1 MNLKAKGG
9 LILKN
14 NKNQLKV
21 ALIQMKVI
29 DDKDKNLVKAKDFVK
44 KAADQEAELVMLPE
58 MFNCPY
64 QTIKFPEYAEKEGG
78 KSWRFLS
85 ELAKENDIFL
95 VGGSIP
101 EKDDKNDIYNTSYVF
116 NNKGEQIAKHRKVH
130 LFDIDI
136 EGGQT
141 FKESDTLSAG
151 DTVTTFETEFGK
163 MGLAICFDIRFSEY
177 INLIGQSGAKIIFIP
192 AAFNMKTG
200 PAHWNL
206 AFRSRALDN
215 QLFIAGCS
223 PARDENA
230 SYVAY
235 GHSLLVNPWGEIIDQ
250 LDEKQDVLVKELD
263 LDLIEEYRRKL
274 PIVNNKRVDLYKTI
288 LINN

>member
-1 MNLKAKGG
+1 M
-9 LILKN
+9 KN

-151 DTVTTFETEFGK
+151 NNITVFDTPYGK
-163 MGLAICFDIRFSEY
+163 MGLVICYDLRFPELSALLSKKGVKY
-177 INLIGQSGAKIIFIP
+177 ILVPG
-192 AAFNMKTG
+192 AFNMTTG
-200 PAHWNL
+200 PAHWEL
-206 AFRSRALDN
+206 LFRSRALDN
-215 QLFIAGCS
+215 QVYTLGAA
-223 PARDENA
+223 PARDSKQPYVSYGNSNA
-230 SYVAY
+230 VS
-235 GHSLLVNPWGEIIDQ
+235 PWGKVIKRLGGEEDILIAD
-250 LDEKQDVLVKELD
+250 LD
-263 LDLIEEYRRKL
+263 LDYLDKIREEL
-274 PIVNNKRVDLYKTI
+274 PLLKHKREDIYDG
-288 LINN
+288 